1 MGSQAEGPPEV
12 LDPDFRGVFDYPLEE
27 LSDVGVRLPIEQI
40 HLLEQCIEG
49 PEQYALTVHTLN
61 DISRP
66 YGWAPPETAWDPEI
80 GQPRLITYPKV
91 VRLDWQAMHEGDTY
105 AKSLALDRNWRRFPS
120 LPGCERDA
128 SPWYDETEEGA
139 YEAFRIWNLWPLDAS
154 LVEVV
159 EESVMSW
166 FGDEPYQLVE
176 TYSQVGRGDYDLC
189 DFAMFAGQG
198 DEDEHEHITDD
209 EAGPINWPRC
219 KTGEQAFAD
228 LESHLLVEPFPED
241 PDFGWWLRWFPGP
254 SLPDQLG
261 PAWSSLLVSSEA
273 NSLRALNVFPPW
285 EREEVKHT
293 ERMYSPWLWLC

>member
-1 MGSQAEGPPEV
+1 
-12 LDPDFRGVFDYPLEE
+12 
-27 LSDVGVRLPIEQI
+27 
-40 HLLEQCIEG
+40 
-49 PEQYALTVHTLN
+49 
-61 DISRP
+61 
-66 YGWAPPETAWDPEI
+66 
-80 GQPRLITYPKV
+80 
-91 VRLDWQAMHEGDTY
+91 
-105 AKSLALDRNWRRFPS
+105 
-120 LPGCERDA
+120 
-128 SPWYDETEEGA
+128 
-139 YEAFRIWNLWPLDAS
+139 
-154 LVEVV
+154 
-159 EESVMSW
+159 MSW